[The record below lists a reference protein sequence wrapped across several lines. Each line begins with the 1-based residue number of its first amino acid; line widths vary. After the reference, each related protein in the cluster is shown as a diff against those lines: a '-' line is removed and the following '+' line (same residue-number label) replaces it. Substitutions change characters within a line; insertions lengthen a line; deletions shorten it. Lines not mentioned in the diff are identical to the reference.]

1 MARFAEP
8 AGQVLVVAKIC
19 NLYPTQAQWGGNIS
33 NLVYYVNT
41 SYTTLSIDD
50 SAKKNSFVCCV
61 SIKEKDHISD
71 QSHDYFS
78 H

>member
-33 NLVYYVNT
+33 NLVYYVNA
-41 SYTTLSIDD
+41 SYTTFSIDEL
-50 SAKKNSFVCCV
+50 V
-61 SIKEKDHISD
+61 KEILDLLG
-71 QSHDYFS
+71 QYQR
-78 H
+78 